1 MSWHPSRASSR
12 RLDPAA
18 PSRYR
23 AATVQSRTRRS
34 MLVQLDDGHDRLLP
48 VPPAPEPALLGSR
61 VLVANDY
68 DWVVAV
74 DPSDPIEQVQLTG
87 ADEVVVDLRRLPGES
102 VAVGASAE
110 EDFDEDLRDVDLR
123 RFDRRLEHL
132 QRRRHGHGVTT
143 FPKITW

>member
-12 RLDPAA
+12 PLDPTA

-23 AATVQSRTRRS
+23 AATVQSRTTRS
-34 MLVQLDDGHDRLLP
+34 MLVQLDDGNDRLLP
-48 VPPAPEPALLGSR
+48 VPPAPEPSLIGSR

-74 DPSDPIEQVQLTG
+74 DPADPIEQVMVAG
-87 ADEVVVDLRRLPGES
+87 SDDMVVDLRRVPGET
-102 VAVGASAE
+102 VAIGASAD

-132 QRRRHGHGVTT
+132 QRRRHGNGVTT

>member
-12 RLDPAA
+12 PRSAT
-18 PSRYR
+18 PSQYR
-23 AATVQSRTRRS
+23 SATVQSRTGRS
-34 MLVQLDDGHDRLLP
+34 MLVQLDDGRDRLLP
-48 VPPAPEPALLGSR
+48 VPSAPETALVGSR

-74 DPSDPIEQVQLTG
+74 DGADPIEHVELTRS
-87 ADEVVVDLRRLPGES
+87 DDVVVDLRRAGGTTVS
-102 VAVGASAE
+102 MGASAD

-132 QRRRHGHGVTT
+132 QRRRRSQGVAT
-143 FPKITW
+143 FRKVTW

>member
-12 RLDPAA
+12 PRPAA
-18 PSRYR
+18 PSQYR
-23 AATVQSRTRRS
+23 SATVQSRTGRS

-48 VPPAPEPALLGSR
+48 VPAAPETALVGSR

-74 DPSDPIEQVQLTG
+74 DGADPIEHVAVSR
-87 ADEVVVDLRRLPGES
+87 ADDVVVDLRHAGGTTVS
-102 VAVGASAE
+102 MGASSD
-110 EDFDEDLRDVDLR
+110 EDFGEDLRDVDLR

-132 QRRRHGHGVTT
+132 QRRRRSQGVTT
-143 FPKITW
+143 FRKVTW